1 MVLKDTKSDIGA
13 FYEFDINEYM
23 NSRGAVVNEDSLSSA
38 ASKRK
43 TSYTFQEVK
52 SKVITMFH
60 NKVEQ
65 DKLSETERNLR
76 QEREHLATLG
86 DEQAMNMLM
95 EEITEFLRGTEM
107 KDTPFDPMFR
117 SLEHALFEHI
127 YRFKNFYKWNLYPKS
142 PSAKITGKEIWFKI
156 DGQFVKQKEEFES
169 IEEVNE
175 IIRLLQHSNPNFVIG
190 PGQPE
195 GELDLPDGTRI
206 TLTIP
211 PRTLYP
217 TIVFRRFVVSTFSL
231 DMQKSLGTIDER
243 DVPLFKYLA
252 QKRLNTV
259 IAGGVESGKSTFLK
273 TLYKERDEDL
283 VALMIEGHPE
293 TYLKRDFPERL
304 VHEFSVSESDIK
316 TVLRTILRFDHD
328 YVIMQEVRGVEAD
341 AAIDGASRG
350 AQGLLMTYHVSE
362 PSKVCEQLAQHIV
375 DEYPNRKT
383 VNEIR
388 RVAQTLQLGITM
400 KNFRNPITKK
410 SSKKVTSLFE
420 IVYDYDRDEAWI
432 QYLMKFDLKTGE
444 WQYNSRISPQTQ
456 SFLKEDDNGE
466 YEAFFSLL
474 QSREAESK
482 LKDYIQPIIF
492 REGGN

>member
-1 MVLKDTKSDIGA
+1 MVLKSENPATETI
-13 FYEFDINEYM
+13 YEFDINTFM
-23 NSRGAVVNEDSLSSA
+23 DSRGAVINDSSLMSTA
-38 ASKRK
+38 MKRK
-43 TSYTFQEVK
+43 TASTFQEVK
-52 SKVITMFH
+52 SKVISMFH
-60 NKVEQ
+60 TKVEEQ
-65 DKLSETERNLR
+65 KISESERNLR

-86 DEQAMNMLM
+86 DVQAMNMLM
-95 EEITEFLRGTEM
+95 EEIKEFLRGTEM
-107 KDTPFDPMFR
+107 SDTPYNPMFR

-127 YRFKNFYKWNLYPKS
+127 YRFKNFYKWNLYPTS

-156 DGQFVKQKEEFES
+156 DGQFVKQDEEFES
-169 IEEVNE
+169 VEEVNE
-175 IIRLLQHSNPNFVIG
+175 IIRLLQQANPNFVIG

-231 DMQKSLGTIDER
+231 EMQKKLGTIDER
-243 DVPLFKYLA
+243 DVPIFEYLA
-252 QKRLNTV
+252 RKRLNTV

-273 TLYKERDEDL
+273 TLYKEREQDL
-283 VALMIEGHPE
+283 VALLIEGHPE

-304 VHEFSVSESDIK
+304 VHEFSISESDIK

-350 AQGLLMTYHVSE
+350 AQGLLMTYHVTE
-362 PSKVCEQLAQHIV
+362 ASKVCEQLAQHIV

-388 RVAQTLQLGITM
+388 RVAQTLQLGVTM
-400 KNFRNPITKK
+400 KNFKDPVTKK
-410 SSKKVTSLFE
+410 SFKKVTSVFE

-432 QYLMKFDLKTGE
+432 QYLIKFNLSKGCWE
-444 WQYNSRISPQTQ
+444 YNSKLSPQLK
-456 SFLKEDDNGE
+456 SFLLEDDNGE
-466 YEAFFSLL
+466 YDYFFKHL
-474 QSREAESK
+474 QAREFEHK
-482 LKDYIQPIIF
+482 LTDYIQPIVF
-492 REGGN
+492 REGGS

>member
-1 MVLKDTKSDIGA
+1 MVLKNDFQEIETT
-13 FYEFDINEYM
+13 YEFDINTFMDE
-23 NSRGAVVNEDSLSSA
+23 RGAVINDSSILNA
-38 ASKRK
+38 ASKKK
-43 TSYTFQEVK
+43 TSHTFQEVK
-52 SKVITMFH
+52 SKVIAMFH
-60 NKVEQ
+60 NKVEEQ
-65 DKLSETERNLR
+65 KISESERTLR

-86 DEQAMNMLM
+86 DEQSMNMLM
-95 EEITEFLRGTEM
+95 EEIKEFIRGTDM
-107 KDTPFDPMFR
+107 KDTPYNPMFR
-117 SLEHALFEHI
+117 TLEHALFEHI

-142 PSAKITGKEIWFKI
+142 PSAKIAGKEIWFKI
-156 DGQFVKQKEEFES
+156 DGQFVKQDEEFES
-169 IEEVNE
+169 VDEVYE
-175 IIRLLQHSNPNFVIG
+175 IIRLLQQANPNFVIG

-217 TIVFRRFVVSTFSL
+217 TIVFRRFVVNTFSL
-231 DMQKSLGTIDER
+231 DMQKNLGTIDEK
-243 DVPLFKYLA
+243 DVPIFEYLA
-252 QKRLNTV
+252 KKRLNTV

-273 TLYKERDEDL
+273 TLYKERDSDL
-283 VALMIEGHPE
+283 IALLIEGHPE

-304 VHEFSVSESDIK
+304 VHEFSISESDIK

-350 AQGLLMTYHVSE
+350 AQGLLMTYHVTE
-362 PSKVCEQLAQHIV
+362 ASKVCEQLAQHIV

-400 KNFRNPITKK
+400 KNFRDPLTKK
-410 SSKKVTSLFE
+410 SSKKVTSVFE
-420 IVYDYDRDEAWI
+420 VVYDYDRDEAWI
-432 QYLMKFDLKTGE
+432 QYLIKFNLAKNCWE
-444 WQYNSRISPQTQ
+444 YNSRLSPQLKA
-456 SFLKEDDNGE
+456 FLVEDDNGE
-466 YEAFFSLL
+466 FEQFLKQL
-474 QSREAESK
+474 QGREFENK
-482 LKDYIQPIIF
+482 LNDYIQPIVF